1 MKVDTKVSRGRKGLM
16 GSEKEEEEEGA
27 EASGVDVVKYIIHWD
42 ETAVMLSASMYNEEI

>member
-16 GSEKEEEEEGA
+16 GSEKEEEEGA

-42 ETAVMLSASMYNEEI
+42 ETAVMLSASMYNEEM